1 MSLLLVAV
9 LVALAP
15 QEPAAVPAAGRL
27 TGIVTSARTGAP
39 LHDVQIT
46 VVPES
51 DTTGATWPDQALAT
65 RTGTDGR
72 FDLPRLPSGPATL
85 TISTIG
91 YIFVR
96 RRIEIPAGDTL
107 DLAVP
112 LAEGTGTYEESV
124 DVVAAPPAMPLG
136 QVRELSSGALQELRG
151 VAADDPVRAVQA
163 LPGVATGDDFQ
174 AEFSVRGSAYRHVGL
189 VIDGVATPLL
199 FHAVR
204 GAEDTGSIAMLNT
217 DIVSRASLQI
227 GPHPARH
234 GNWLG
239 ATLEFD
245 VREGSR
251 DRVAVRGAVSGTNAS
266 TVLEGPLTRRR
277 RGSWLVSL
285 RKSYV
290 DWLVRKIDSQ
300 IDSTIGFLDA
310 QAKVVY
316 DLTPRQ
322 QVQVLV
328 LGGNATYYKL
338 DADGANEIKRATSAS
353 TLVSAAWRLAA
364 SGALVSQRLSVATNR
379 FRNRG
384 LYWQEQARG
393 DTTNVIWRADLT
405 VPLGAWTMEAGANA
419 ERQQT
424 ATTLRNFST
433 ATATT
438 TRIRAERASDDRR
451 TIAGGFVGLGGKAA
465 GVGVHAGVRVGHDTL
480 TSSTQAS
487 PWVMLDHTAG
497 RVSLAVSASRVVQYP
512 SLDQWAAASLPLT
525 AERAWLLDAG
535 ARLPVTST
543 LGAGVM
549 VFRRAESDTIRR
561 VSENRLDGGTRI
573 VESIFPSVA
582 GSLDG
587 TSRGVDMLIERRA
600 ERGPTGWVAYTWA
613 HTDYRDRVT
622 GERFDGDYDQRHTL
636 NVFVQQ
642 RLSWRMRVSAR
653 FRYGSNF
660 PMVGYLDGEH
670 EALRLGTERNRVR
683 LPAYAR
689 LDLSGSR
696 TFTFER
702 TRLTLFV
709 EVMNVTNRDNYG
721 PADGFIRSNL
731 VAANYSEKLL
741 PIVPS
746 AGVLIEF

>member
-1 MSLLLVAV
+1 MTAPLLAILI
-9 LVALAP
+9 LASAGQTP
-15 QEPAAVPAAGRL
+15 VPVAAGRL
-27 TGIVTSARTGAP
+27 AGIVTSARTGAP
-39 LHDVQIT
+39 LPDVQIT
-46 VVPES
+46 IAPES
-51 DTTGATWPDQALAT
+51 NAIRATWPDQALAT
-65 RTGTDGR
+65 RTDAAGR
-72 FDLPRLPSGPATL
+72 FELPRLPAGAASL
-85 TISTIG
+85 TVSTIG

-96 RRIEIPAGDTL
+96 RRIEIPAGGLL

-204 GAEDTGSIAMLNT
+204 GTEDTGSIAMLNT

-251 DRVAVRGAVSGTNAS
+251 DRVAIRGAVSGTNAS
-266 TVLEGPLTRRR
+266 TVVEGPLTRGR

-300 IDSTIGFLDA
+300 IDSTIGFIDA

-338 DADGANEIKRATSAS
+338 DADGANEIKRAASAS

-364 SGALVSQRLSVATNR
+364 SRALMSQRLSVATNR

-393 DTTNVIWRADLT
+393 DTTNVLWRADLT
-405 VPLGAWTMEAGANA
+405 LPLGGWTMEAGGNA
-419 ERQQT
+419 ERQHT

-433 ATATT
+433 ANATT
-438 TRIRAERASDDRR
+438 TRIRAERASDRHR
-451 TIAGGFVGLGGKAA
+451 TIGGGFVGIGGRTA
-465 GVGVHAGVRVGHDTL
+465 GVGVNAGVRVTHDTL
-480 TSSTQAS
+480 SNGTQAS
-487 PWVMLDHTAG
+487 PWVMVDRTAG
-497 RVSLAVSASRVVQYP
+497 RISLALSASRVVQYP
-512 SLDQWAAASLPLT
+512 SIDQWAAALLPLP
-525 AERAWLLDAG
+525 AERAWLVDAG
-535 ARLPVTST
+535 ARLPLAPT

-549 VFRRAESDTIRR
+549 VFRRNESDTIRR
-561 VSENRLDGGTRI
+561 VSENRLDGSTRI

-582 GSLDG
+582 GSLEG
-587 TSRGVDMLIERRA
+587 TSRGVDVTVERRA

-660 PMVGYLDGEH
+660 PLIGYLEGAHD
-670 EALRLGTERNRVR
+670 ALRLGTERNRVR

-702 TRLTLFV
+702 SRLTLFV
-709 EVMNVTNRDNYG
+709 EIMNVTNRDNYG
-721 PADGFIRSNL
+721 PGDGFIRSNL